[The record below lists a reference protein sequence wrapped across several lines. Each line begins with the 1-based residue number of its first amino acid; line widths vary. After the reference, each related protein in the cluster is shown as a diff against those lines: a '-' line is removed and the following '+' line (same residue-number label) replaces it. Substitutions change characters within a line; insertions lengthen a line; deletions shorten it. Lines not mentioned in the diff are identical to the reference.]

1 MSSSEFSE
9 ISSTSEVCPKCGET
23 VCPII
28 KGVTFDCET
37 VEHSHTCPECKYV
50 IWGSSDADGCL
61 PLLALGLLIL
71 AVVFV
76 VVTR

>member
-9 ISSTSEVCPKCGET
+9 ISDRSEVCPKCGKT
-23 VCPII
+23 VFPII

-37 VEHSHTCPECKYV
+37 LEHSHTCPECKYV
-50 IWGSSDADGCL
+50 IWGGDGGCVL
-61 PLLALGLLIL
+61 PLVIAAAVVVGLLL
-71 AVVFV
+71 V